1 VLQVTLSLTHR
12 QAMACYPQDSVAIAH
27 PLASSLWAP
36 AYVSEEIGAMI
47 VDGLRSFFRGAVAA
61 CLAFLLS
68 YALAAAHVSVLPE
81 SLAAGS
87 EAKLTFR
94 VPVEREVATTGL
106 EISFPE
112 DLEALLFQPK
122 PGWTYEVVRDSSG
135 RITGVIWSGGRI
147 RPGEFDEFTVLVRT
161 PDRQRQLAFTIRQTY
176 ADGQVVTWEGD
187 EGPVVTITAQ
197 AAQRP
202 AGGSATGW
210 LRWLPAL
217 LAWSAVLALGIVGAG
232 RAWTRRGPRSGE
244 ERGDAG

>member
-1 VLQVTLSLTHR
+1 
-12 QAMACYPQDSVAIAH
+12 
-27 PLASSLWAP
+27 
-36 AYVSEEIGAMI
+36 MI

-61 CLAFLLS
+61 CLASLLS
-68 YALAAAHVSVLPE
+68 YALATAHVSVLPE
-81 SLAAGS
+81 SLAVGS

-94 VPVEREVATTGL
+94 VPVEREVATTRL

-112 DLEALLFQPK
+112 DLEVLLVQPK

-135 RITGVIWSGGRI
+135 RITGVIWSGGQI
-147 RPGEFDEFTVLVRT
+147 RPGEFDEFTVLVRI
-161 PDRQRQLAFTIRQTY
+161 PAQEGQLAFTARQTY

-187 EGPVVTITAQ
+187 EAPVVLITAQ
-197 AAQRP
+197 AAQRL

-217 LAWSAVLALGIVGAG
+217 LAWSAVLAIGIVGAD

-244 ERGDAG
+244 EHGDAG